1 MKNKIVLFGGYDS
14 DNRRNNE
21 LKIYDLGKSAWSTKA
36 LKGES
41 DHIPKPRWQ
50 HTANAVGD
58 SIFIIGGMGENSHGD
73 SNVYKIDFDTQK
85 C

>member
-14 DNRRNNE
+14 SYKYNNE
-21 LKIYDLGKSAWSTKA
+21 LKIYDLRKSAWTSKA

-41 DHIPKPRWQ
+41 NDIPTPRIE